1 MNNGQ
6 KNFNAVN
13 LNALMRIENRMC
25 DIVCNGLVAPKEDSD
40 SLYALRRVTG
50 LQYDALNNRFTA
62 WEDTDN
68 E

>member
-1 MNNGQ
+1 MTNGQ

-25 DIVCNGLVAPKEDSD
+25 NIMLNGLVASGEDSD
-40 SLYALRRVTG
+40 LLYALRRVTG
-50 LQYDALNNRFTA
+50 LQFDALNNRFTA
-62 WEDTDN
+62 WENTDN